1 MLTFEE
7 IKARYK
13 KLNLNEY
20 EMPNEELRE
29 RMLAAQWPAER
40 KNLKEYKLLDK
51 VFFEFCHTQVG
62 PFGGGTYNAIEISH
76 LTDTPAIWIAVLINT
91 YGVDWPEK
99 AYRNLYA
106 MRPHVEPQNMIDRA
120 FGHIVTP
127 RTLHH
132 TMQFSLSALQ
142 TAVETSTLK
151 EYLASRVKGEA
162 GFRGT
167 RYSTLEAMHL
177 GFRPLPTKEAKYTVK
192 PPRRDLLEEPQEGD
206 PI

>member
-40 KNLKEYKLLDK
+40 NNLKEYKLLDK

-62 PFGGGTYNAIEISH
+62 PFGGGTYNAIDISH
-76 LTDTPAIWIAVLINT
+76 LTGTPAIWIAVLINT